1 MPTLS
6 TLTTLGP
13 YHFFTYATLLGTS
26 LYQTFVMTK
35 VCYNAL
41 PRSAFTTLNKRVFP
55 VYFQG
60 QTLLL
65 ALTAATFPPYGP
77 LSLRRSMGDLLPLAL
92 AGGMAVLNLVKFGPA
107 TQKAMVERG
116 WQETRD
122 GKKASDPDVSDEMRA
137 RKKAFSHYHAMSIH
151 LNLVAI
157 GGMVWYGLRLAARL
171 DFG

>member
-1 MPTLS
+1 LA
-6 TLTTLGP
+6 P

-41 PRSAFTTLNKRVFP
+41 PRRAFTTLNKHVFP
-55 VYFQG
+55 AYFQG

-65 ALTAATFPPYGP
+65 ALTAATFPPYGL
-77 LSLRRSMGDLLPLAL
+77 LSLGRSVADLAPLAL
-92 AGGMAVLNLVKFGPA
+92 AASMAALNLVKYGPA
-107 TQKAMVERG
+107 TQRAMVERG

-122 GKKASDPDVSDEMRA
+122 GKEASDPDVSDEMRV

-157 GGMVWYGLRLAARL
+157 GATVWYGVRLAAKL
-171 DFG
+171 DFE